1 MKRYL
6 GLLCMAAGLGLVTAD
21 AAPAADTI
29 DAHVKAAQD
38 AAGTDFSGT
47 LARLCIQPAGGSDA
61 MASARSAAAAAGA
74 PAKPQPPRA
83 IPDRSTWFAEPQ
95 KIYDNLYWVGTKV
108 HSSWVLKTS
117 AGLIVIDTLYN
128 YAAEPEI
135 VDGIKKLG
143 LNPADIKYVIVSHGH
158 GDHDEGAKLLQDRF
172 GAHVVMGAPDWDS
185 IIKSNNMPGG
195 VPKKDIVATDGQKLT
210 LGDTTVTIITTPGHT
225 PGTLSLIFP
234 VKDHGKTLIA
244 AYVGGTAFNFP
255 RDPAHFDTYISS
267 SEKFAKATKAAGATV
282 FLTNHSEFDSAYIK
296 GRSVASL
303 KPGEAGPFEVGS
315 AVIQHYFTVTGEC
328 AKAAKMRLKGV

>member
-1 MKRYL
+1 MV
-6 GLLCMAAGLGLVTAD
+6 AGLGLVTAD
-21 AAPAADTI
+21 AAPVADTI

-47 LARLCIQPAGGSDA
+47 LARLCIQPEGGADA
-61 MASARSAAAAAGA
+61 QASARNASGAA
-74 PAKPQPPRA
+74 AKPQPPRV

-108 HSSWVLKTS
+108 HSSWALKTS
-117 AGLIVIDTLYN
+117 AGIIIIDTLYN
-128 YAAEPEI
+128 YASEPEI
-135 VDGIKKLG
+135 VDGLKKLG

-158 GDHDEGAKLLQDRF
+158 GDHDEGAKLLQDRY

-185 IIKSNNMPGG
+185 VIKANNMAGG
-195 VPKKDIVATDGQKLT
+195 IPKKDIVATDGQKLT
-210 LGDTTVTIITTPGHT
+210 LGDTTVTIVTTPGHT

-267 SEKFAKATKAAGATV
+267 SEKFAKTTAAAGATV
-282 FLTNHSEFDSAYIK
+282 FLTNHSEFDSAYLK
-296 GRSVASL
+296 GRTSAAR

-315 AVIQHYFTVTGEC
+315 AVIQRYFTVTGEC
-328 AKAAKMRLKGV
+328 AKAEKLRLKGS